1 MTDSKNLLICP
12 ACGKF
17 MKKVYMPEAGV
28 NVDVCVDGCGGIWF
42 DNREDLKFDEKNEN
56 IDEILKEL
64 DGKDFVEVDEQK
76 DRYCPV
82 CAHKMVKN
90 YCSVKHEIEVDE
102 CYSCGG
108 KFFDR
113 KELEAMRA
121 QYDTEEERI
130 NAVNALSQKI
140 FGEELAMQE
149 MSLSALKERNDS
161 TFLSPVR
168 KLFYKLFF

>member
-17 MKKVYMPEAGV
+17 MKKVYMPDAGV

-42 DNREDLKFDEKNEN
+42 DNREDLKFDEKHEN

-64 DGKDFVEVDEQK
+64 EDRKFIEVDK
-76 DRYCPV
+76 KKVRYCPV
-82 CAHKMVKN
+82 CSHKMVKN
-90 YCSVKHEIEVDE
+90 FCSVKHEVEIDE

-130 NAVNALSQKI
+130 DAVNSLSQKL
-140 FGEELAMQE
+140 FGEEFAMQE
-149 MSLSALKERNDS
+149 RQLAELKAHNDS
-161 TFLSPVR
+161 SSLRFLR
-168 KLFYKLFF
+168 KLFF